1 MGDYT
6 ALLAQECG
14 KRGLS
19 TLRISLNDGYVTGA
33 QAGEGTLRL
42 GANMQWKTRVRHARE
57 AVERFGADL
66 ISLQWVPYAYHARG
80 LPWGIEK
87 GLVQIVAGRPVL
99 VMCHELWIGA
109 ETAASFGHKVI
120 GAAQR
125 ALLRRIL
132 RVLRPASVQTSN
144 AAYAGLLRR
153 AGVEAWILPL
163 FGAVPVTGK
172 RIDREDGVLRFGM
185 FGTLH
190 PQWPPDPLLGFLR
203 GLGQR
208 ISIEHIGRIGH
219 GDGVWRAME
228 HRYGQEFSFMRHGEQ
243 PPSQVSQFLTEMDFG
258 IATTPLALIGKS
270 ATAAAMLDHGLPV
283 IVNRNDVRY
292 AGVDAGV
299 APEGV
304 IAMDNGFIDTLRN
317 ARRREPR
324 WRLPEVADQFLEHL
338 RRTW

>member
-203 GLGQR
+203 GLGRAHFHRTYGQDR
-208 ISIEHIGRIGH
+208 AWR
-219 GDGVWRAME
+219 GVWREME
-228 HRYGQEFSFMRHGEQ
+228 HRHGREFSFMRHGEQ
-243 PPSQVSQFLTEMDFG
+243 PPSRVSQFLMEMDFG

-292 AGVDAGV
+292 AGVDG
-299 APEGV
+299 GSRT
-304 IAMDNGFIDTLRN
+304 G
-317 ARRREPR
+317 RR
-324 WRLPEVADQFLEHL
+324 DCHG
-338 RRTW
+338 